1 MNPALYNTTN
11 TPATITIMS
20 QFIISAP
27 NLIKYIIIGCTFIV
41 PDFTFGQESILLD
54 KVIAKVGSE
63 NILLSEVEEEFSY
76 ALKQKPGL
84 GAEIKCE
91 ILEGI
96 IEQKV
101 IIYQAKL
108 DSVEISEEEVET
120 QLDFRFDA
128 VLRQMNGDEA
138 FFKEY
143 YGATVA
149 EMKDRY
155 RDDQRQKLL
164 AEKMQF
170 DLLSSIE
177 ITPREVEKF
186 FESIPADSL
195 PYFKSDIEF
204 SEIVMKPVVND
215 EEKKKA
221 FDKIAGL
228 RQRIV
233 EGKEDFAA
241 LASKYSQDP
250 GSAVRGGDLGFAKRG
265 SYVPEFEATVYAL
278 QKDEI
283 SDIIETEFGFHII
296 QLLERKGNSVKARH
310 ILIKPE
316 ITSNDLSL
324 TKSKLEEI
332 KQLLEKDSI
341 TFEKAVK
348 DFSLKT
354 LPSYSNSG
362 RVKNFNN
369 NSTFFAADELDADTY
384 FALFDLKPGQLSKV
398 ESFSFPNGEKA
409 FRLLKLNSLSKPH
422 RANLKEDYHK
432 IATFA
437 KESKKM
443 EYFNT
448 WIQERK
454 KEMYIFID
462 SAYGH
467 CPNLESYV
475 KQ

>member
-1 MNPALYNTTN
+1 MKFTIINFFSIPFFSVLCFVLGCLSPAQGQNPL
-11 TPATITIMS
+11 
-20 QFIISAP
+20 
-27 NLIKYIIIGCTFIV
+27 LI
-41 PDFTFGQESILLD
+41 D

-63 NILLSEVEEEFSY
+63 FILKSEVEEEYSY

-84 GAEIKCE
+84 GTEVKCE

-108 DSVEISEEEVET
+108 DSVEINEEEVES

-128 VLRQMNGDEA
+128 VLRQMNGDES

-164 AEKMQF
+164 AEKMQY
-170 DLLSSIE
+170 DLLADIE
-177 ITPREVEKF
+177 ITPKEVEKF
-186 FESIPADSL
+186 FNSIPADSL

-204 SEIVMKPVVND
+204 SELVYKPTINE
-215 EEKKKA
+215 EEKQKA
-221 FDKIAGL
+221 FNKLSDI
-228 RQRIV
+228 RRRIV
-233 EGKEDFAA
+233 DGKEDFAT
-241 LASKYSQDP
+241 LATKFSQDP

-278 QKDEI
+278 KKDEI
-283 SDIIETEFGFHII
+283 SEIIETEFGYHII
-296 QLLERKGNSVKARH
+296 QLQERKGNSVKARH

-316 ITSNDLSL
+316 ITKEDLEKAKEKIEHVKSL
-324 TKSKLEEI
+324 IL
-332 KQLLEKDSI
+332 KDSI
-341 TFEKAVK
+341 TFEQAVK
-348 DFSLKT
+348 EYSMKT
-354 LPSYSNSG
+354 IPSYSNSG

-384 FALFDLKPGQLSKV
+384 FTLFDLKPGDLSKV
-398 ESFSFPNGEKA
+398 EVFTFPNGEQA
-409 FRLLKLNSLSKPH
+409 YRLLKLNSISKPH

-443 EYFNT
+443 ETFTN
-448 WIQERK
+448 WIRERRN
-454 KEMYIFID
+454 EMYIYVD
-462 SAYGH
+462 QEYGT
-467 CPNLESYV
+467 CENLKTYIRP
-475 KQ
+475 

>member
-1 MNPALYNTTN
+1 MNNMYQISDIRKTLQS
-11 TPATITIMS
+11 ISIFSFFIMS
-20 QFIISAP
+20 AVTAKSQDDI
-27 NLIKYIIIGCTFIV
+27 LI
-41 PDFTFGQESILLD
+41 D
-54 KVIAKVGSE
+54 KVVAKVGSE
-63 NILLSEVEEEFSY
+63 YILKSEVEEEFSY

-84 GAEIKCE
+84 DVNVKCD
-91 ILEGI
+91 ILESI

-108 DSVEISEEEVET
+108 DSIDISEEEVES

-164 AEKMQF
+164 AEKMQY
-170 DLLSSIE
+170 DLLADIE
-177 ITPREVEKF
+177 ITPREVEQF
-186 FESIPADSL
+186 FNSIPKDSL

-204 SEIVMKPVVND
+204 SELVYKPNVN
-215 EEKKKA
+215 ETEKQKA
-221 FDKIAGL
+221 FNKITDL
-228 RQRIV
+228 RTRIIDN
-233 EGKEDFAA
+233 KEDFAA
-241 LASKYSQDP
+241 LATKFSQDP

-265 SYVPEFEATVYAL
+265 SYVPEFEATVYSL
-278 QKDEI
+278 KQNEI
-283 SDIIETEFGFHII
+283 SEVIETEFGYHII

-316 ITSNDLSL
+316 ITKEDLDL
-324 TKSKLEEI
+324 AKQTVENVKTLI
-332 KQLLEKDSI
+332 KNDSI

-348 DFSLKT
+348 DYSMKT
-354 LPSYSNSG
+354 LPSYSNGG

-384 FALFDLKPGQLSKV
+384 FALFDLKPGDLSKV
-398 ESFSFPNGEKA
+398 ETFTFPNGEKA
-409 FRLLKLNSLSKPH
+409 FRLLQLNSISKPH

-443 EYFNT
+443 EYFSQ
-448 WIQERK
+448 WIQDRRR
-454 KEMYIFID
+454 EMYIYVD
-462 SAYGH
+462 TSYTN
-467 CPNLESYV
+467 CPNLAEYARP
-475 KQ
+475 

>member
-1 MNPALYNTTN
+1 MNFQKLTSPKFKCMNMSWFSAFTMIYFLFLYLPA
-11 TPATITIMS
+11 S
-20 QFIISAP
+20 FS
-27 NLIKYIIIGCTFIV
+27 
-41 PDFTFGQESILLD
+41 QESVLID

-63 NILLSEVEEEFSY
+63 YILKSEVEEEFSY
-76 ALKQKPGL
+76 ALKQQPGL
-84 GAEIKCE
+84 DEKVKCDV
-91 ILEGI
+91 LKSI

-108 DSVEISEEEVET
+108 DSIEISEEEVEQ

-128 VLRQMNGDEA
+128 VLRQMNGDES
-138 FFKEY
+138 FFKDY
-143 YGATVA
+143 YGATVS

-177 ITPREVEKF
+177 ITPKEVEKF

-195 PYFKSDIEF
+195 PYFKSDMEY
-204 SEIVMKPVVND
+204 SEIVYKPSVND
-215 EEKKKA
+215 AEKQKA
-221 FDKIAGL
+221 FEKITSL
-228 RQRIV
+228 RKRIV
-233 EGKEDFAA
+233 EDKEDFAT
-241 LASKYSQDP
+241 LATKYSQDP
-250 GSAVRGGDLGFAKRG
+250 GSALRGGDLGFAKRG

-278 QKDEI
+278 KKDEI
-283 SDIIETEFGFHII
+283 SEIIETEFGYHFI
-296 QLLERKGNSVKARH
+296 QLTERKGNSVKARH

-316 ITSNDLSL
+316 ITTADLNTAKETLQKVKTLIES
-324 TKSKLEEI
+324 
-332 KQLLEKDSI
+332 DSI

-348 DFSLKT
+348 MYSLKN

-362 RVKNFNN
+362 RVKNFQN

-384 FALFDLKPGQLSKV
+384 FTLFDLKPGQLSKV
-398 ESFSFPNGEKA
+398 ESFTLPSGEKA
-409 FRLLKLNSLSKPH
+409 FRLLQLNSLSKPH

-443 EYFNT
+443 EYFYN

-454 KEMYIFID
+454 REMYIYVDPSFG
-462 SAYGH
+462 A
-467 CPNLESYV
+467 CPELSEYV
-475 KQ
+475 NP

>member
-1 MNPALYNTTN
+1 MKQVNKSEKMPRKVVICFCILVF
-11 TPATITIMS
+11 ITI
-20 QFIISAP
+20 AR
-27 NLIKYIIIGCTFIV
+27 
-41 PDFTFGQESILLD
+41 GQESLLID

-84 GAEIKCE
+84 EPEIKCE
-91 ILEGI
+91 ILESI

-108 DSVEISEEEVET
+108 DSVEISEDEVET

-128 VLRQMNGDEA
+128 VLRQMNGDES

-143 YGATVA
+143 YGATIA

-170 DLLSSIE
+170 DLLSAIE
-177 ITPREVEKF
+177 ITPKEVEKF
-186 FESIPADSL
+186 FRSIPPDSL

-204 SEIVMKPVVND
+204 SEIVIKPVVN
-215 EEKKKA
+215 EVEKNNA
-221 FDKIAGL
+221 FEKIRNL
-228 RQRIV
+228 REKIV
-233 EGKEDFAA
+233 DGKEDFAK

-265 SYVPEFEATVYAL
+265 SYVPEFEATVYSL

-316 ITSNDLSL
+316 ITSDDLNL
-324 TKSKLEEI
+324 TKTKLQEI
-332 KQLLEKDSI
+332 KRLIENDSI

-348 DFSLKT
+348 EHSIKN

-362 RVKNFNN
+362 RVKNYNN

-384 FALFDLKPGQLSKV
+384 FTLFDLKPGQLSNV

-422 RANLKEDYHK
+422 RANLIEDYHK
-432 IATFA
+432 IANFA

-443 EYFNT
+443 EYFNN

-462 SAYGH
+462 PSFGY
-467 CPNLESYV
+467 CPNLESYA

>member
-1 MNPALYNTTN
+1 MKFTLINFFSYFCFIYALLGWEN
-11 TPATITIMS
+11 
-20 QFIISAP
+20 SAQGQDP
-27 NLIKYIIIGCTFIV
+27 LLI
-41 PDFTFGQESILLD
+41 D

-63 NILLSEVEEEFSY
+63 FILKSEVEEEYSY

-84 GAEIKCE
+84 GPEVKCE

-108 DSVEISEEEVET
+108 DSVEISEEEVES

-128 VLRQMNGDEA
+128 VLRQMNGDES

-170 DLLSSIE
+170 DLLADIE
-177 ITPREVEKF
+177 ITPKEVEKF
-186 FESIPADSL
+186 FNLIPVDSL

-204 SEIVMKPVVND
+204 SELVYKPSINE
-215 EEKKKA
+215 EEKQKAYRKLEDIRKK
-221 FDKIAGL
+221 
-228 RQRIV
+228 IV
-233 EGKEDFAA
+233 EENEDFAS
-241 LASKYSQDP
+241 LATKYSQDP

-278 QKDEI
+278 KKDEI
-283 SDIIETEFGFHII
+283 SDIIETEFGYHII
-296 QLLERKGNSVKARH
+296 QLQERKGNSVKARH

-316 ITSNDLSL
+316 ITKDDLL
-324 TKSKLEEI
+324 KAKEKIEHVKALI
-332 KQLLEKDSI
+332 LKDSI
-341 TFEKAVK
+341 TFEQAVK
-348 DFSLKT
+348 DYSMKT
-354 LPSYSNSG
+354 IPSYSNSG
-362 RVKNFNN
+362 RVKNYNN

-384 FALFDLKPGQLSKV
+384 FALFDLKPGELSKV
-398 ESFSFPNGEKA
+398 EVFTFPNGEQAYK
-409 FRLLKLNSLSKPH
+409 LLKLNSISKPH

-443 EYFNT
+443 EYFTN
-448 WIQERK
+448 WIRDRR
-454 KEMYIFID
+454 KEMYIYVD
-462 SAYGH
+462 SEYGS
-467 CPNLESYV
+467 CENLKTYIRP
-475 KQ
+475 

>member
-1 MNPALYNTTN
+1 MNKSWFSVYAVILFSILY
-11 TPATITIMS
+11 TPAANS
-20 QFIISAP
+20 
-27 NLIKYIIIGCTFIV
+27 
-41 PDFTFGQESILLD
+41 QESVLID

-63 NILLSEVEEEFSY
+63 YILKSEVEEEFSY
-76 ALKQKPGL
+76 ALKQQPGL
-84 GAEIKCE
+84 DEKVKCDV
-91 ILEGI
+91 LKSI

-108 DSVEISEEEVET
+108 DSIEINEEEVEQ

-128 VLRQMNGDEA
+128 VLRQMNGDES
-138 FFKEY
+138 FFKDY

-170 DLLSSIE
+170 ELLSTIE
-177 ITPREVEKF
+177 ITPKEVEKF
-186 FESIPADSL
+186 FESIPKDSL
-195 PYFKSDIEF
+195 PYFKSDMEF
-204 SEIVMKPVVND
+204 SEIVFKPSVN
-215 EEKKKA
+215 EAEKQKA
-221 FDKIAGL
+221 FDKITSL
-228 RQRIV
+228 RSRIV
-233 EGKEDFAA
+233 DGKEDFAT
-241 LASKYSQDP
+241 LATKYSQDP

-278 QKDEI
+278 KKDEI
-283 SDIIETEFGFHII
+283 SEIIETEFGYHFI
-296 QLLERKGNSVKARH
+296 QLTERKGNSVKARH

-316 ITSNDLSL
+316 ITSEDLNTAKVTLQNVKTLIETDSL
-324 TKSKLEEI
+324 S
-332 KQLLEKDSI
+332 
-341 TFEKAVK
+341 FEKAVK
-348 DFSLKT
+348 TYSLKS

-362 RVKNFNN
+362 RVKNFQN

-384 FALFDLKPGQLSKV
+384 FTLFDLKPSQLSKV
-398 ESFSFPNGEKA
+398 ESFTLPSGEKA

-443 EYFNT
+443 EYFYN

-454 KEMYIFID
+454 REMYIYVDPSFN
-462 SAYGH
+462 S
-467 CPNLESYV
+467 CPELTEYV
-475 KQ
+475 NP